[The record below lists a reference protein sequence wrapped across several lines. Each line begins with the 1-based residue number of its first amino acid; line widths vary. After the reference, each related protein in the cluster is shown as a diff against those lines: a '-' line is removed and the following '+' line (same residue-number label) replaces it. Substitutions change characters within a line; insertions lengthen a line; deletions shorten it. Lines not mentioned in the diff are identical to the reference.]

1 MSLYANLA
9 VAPPD
14 AILSTA
20 TAFKA
25 DTNPNKVNLGIGA
38 YRTEEGKPYILPV
51 VRKVEEELLADL
63 GGVVNK
69 EYLGID
75 GLPGLK
81 NATQA
86 LFFGEANERIAS
98 MQALSGTGSLR
109 IIADFVKKHLPTS
122 SHVVYQSTPTWGNHK
137 AIFENAGLK
146 VEQYPYWDAEKRC
159 LNFEGMLST
168 IKSLP
173 EGSLVLL
180 HACAHNPT
188 GVDPTEAQWGEVV
201 NAIKEKKLIP
211 VLDSAYQ
218 GYATGDLERDRY
230 AARQFYESGIEFFAA
245 QSFAKNLGMYGE
257 RIGMVHFITK
267 AKENADAV
275 LSQAKLVVRGMYSS
289 PPMHGALIL
298 DRVLNNKDHYE
309 QWKKELTQMADR
321 ILEVRS
327 LVRKGL
333 EEKGTP
339 GTWNHITDQIGMFSF
354 TGLTPAQCEKL
365 INEHHIY
372 LLKTGRISLAGLNKG
387 NVQYFVNAVDDVVRN
402 A

>member
-1 MSLYANLA
+1 
-9 VAPPD
+9 
-14 AILSTA
+14 
-20 TAFKA
+20 
-25 DTNPNKVNLGIGA
+25 
-38 YRTEEGKPYILPV
+38 
-51 VRKVEEELLADL
+51 
-63 GGVVNK
+63 
-69 EYLGID
+69 
-75 GLPGLK
+75 
-81 NATQA
+81 
-86 LFFGEANERIAS
+86 
-98 MQALSGTGSLR
+98 
-109 IIADFVKKHLPTS
+109 
-122 SHVVYQSTPTWGNHK
+122 
-137 AIFENAGLK
+137 
-146 VEQYPYWDAEKRC
+146 
-159 LNFEGMLST
+159 
-168 IKSLP
+168 
-173 EGSLVLL
+173 
-180 HACAHNPT
+180 
-188 GVDPTEAQWGEVV
+188 
-201 NAIKEKKLIP
+201 
-211 VLDSAYQ
+211 LDSAYQ

-402 A
+402 ARPAKI